1 MRPHDK
7 LTADAPPTR
16 EHAWRGFAEQLRSWS
31 WLISLAGLLVL
42 LEAAI
47 AYFQVPPYVLP
58 APSDIARSLWRG
70 FTAGLSAPNGYY
82 IHIWTTFV
90 EAFSSFVVGSGLGIM
105 IGALIQ
111 HFPRSKQFIL
121 PYAIGLQSV
130 PKIAL
135 APLLIVW
142 FGFGISSKIAL
153 GILLT
158 FFPLMI
164 NTLAGLSS
172 VERERIELMQSLRAS
187 QWKTFRLVQLPSAM
201 PFIFAGLEMA
211 AAYSVLGAVVGE
223 FVGGQTG
230 LGVLILNR
238 NASLDISGA
247 LAALVILAVLGVGLR
262 HAVVALRRRLLFWS
276 PSAEMLAKSEGG

>member
-1 MRPHDK
+1 MRSDDR
-7 LTADAPPTR
+7 LTADASGAGHIGAR
-16 EHAWRGFAEQLRSWS
+16 IAERVRAWS
-31 WLISLAGLLVL
+31 WLISLAGLLAVL
-42 LEAAI
+42 EIAI
-47 AYFQVPPYVLP
+47 RLFNVPQYVLP
-58 APSDIARSLWRG
+58 APSAIGQSLWRG
-70 FTAGLSAPNGYY
+70 FAAGLTAPNGYY
-82 IHIWTTFV
+82 IHIWTTFL
-90 EAFSSFVVGSGLGIM
+90 EAFASFVIGSGLGIL

-135 APLLIVW
+135 APLLVVW
-142 FGFGISSKIAL
+142 FGFGVSSKIAL

-172 VERERIELMQSLRAS
+172 VERERIELMQSLKAS
-187 QWKTFRLVQLPSAM
+187 QWMTFRLVQLPSAM

-223 FVGGQTG
+223 FVGGQAG

-247 LAALVILAVLGVGLR
+247 LAALVILALLGVALR
-262 HAVVALRRRLLFWS
+262 HAVVALRRRFLFWS
-276 PSAEMLAKSEGG
+276 PSAETLAKSEGG

>member
-1 MRPHDK
+1 VV
-7 LTADAPPTR
+7 
-16 EHAWRGFAEQLRSWS
+16 
-31 WLISLAGLLVL
+31 SLAILLGLLELAVRL
-42 LEAAI
+42 
-47 AYFQVPPYVLP
+47 FQVPQYVLP
-58 APSDIARSLWRG
+58 APSDIGQSLWRG
-70 FTAGLSAPNGYY
+70 FSAGLTAPTGYY
-82 IHIWTTFV
+82 VHIWTTFV
-90 EAFSSFVVGSGLGIM
+90 EAFSSFVVGSGLGIV

-111 HFPRSKQFIL
+111 HFPRSKQLIL

-142 FGFGISSKIAL
+142 FGFGMASKIAL

-172 VERERIELMQSLRAS
+172 VERERIELMQSLKAS

-247 LAALVILAVLGVGLR
+247 LAALVILALLGVALR
-262 HAVVALRRRLLFWS
+262 HAVVALRQRLLFWS
-276 PSAEMLAKSEGG
+276 PSAETLAKGDGG